1 MVKRRMEILM
11 IIISVLL
18 VMIGLIDLM
27 NRIMELE
34 KKKRIK
40 ILRDLIVIVG
50 GLWVFVRIV
59 MKIA

>member
-1 MVKRRMEILM
+1 
-11 IIISVLL
+11 
-18 VMIGLIDLM
+18 
-27 NRIMELE
+27 MELE